1 VIPEPL
7 RVTLAVAKALER
19 MGIPYFVG
27 GSLASS
33 AHGVA
38 RATLDAN
45 IVAKLEPRLAG
56 RFVKEL
62 GSEFYADAAMRW
74 SSFNVIHIATA
85 FKVDVFVP
93 RATAYADIEMERRQ
107 SYVIDESTGESIA
120 FSTAED
126 TLLAK
131 LQWYRQG
138 NEVSERQWRDALGI
152 MRVVGKNLDGS
163 YLSRWAVELG
173 VADLLDRTLGEAGSR
188 AGWRAGTPFVHSSKV
203 ARP

>member
-1 VIPEPL
+1 MIPEPL

-38 RATLDAN
+38 RATLDADV
-45 IVAKLEPRLAG
+45 VAKLEPGQAG
-56 RFVKEL
+56 RFAKEI
-62 GSEFYADAAMRW
+62 GPEFYANVDAIADAAARR
-74 SSFNVIHIATA
+74 SSFNVIHVATA

-93 RATAYADIEMERRQ
+93 RATAYDDVEMERRQ
-107 SYVIDESTGESIA
+107 SLVIDESTGERMA

-131 LQWYRQG
+131 LLRYRQG
-138 NEVSERQWRDALGI
+138 NEVSERQWRDVFGI
-152 MRVVGKNLDGS
+152 LRVAGKKLDGS
-163 YLSRWAVELG
+163 YLSLWAGELN
-173 VADLLDRTLGEAGSR
+173 VADLLDRALGEAGPP
-188 AGWRAGTPFVHSSKV
+188 AG
-203 ARP
+203 

>member
-7 RVTLAVAKALER
+7 RITVAVARVFER
-19 MGIPYFVG
+19 MEIPYFVG

-38 RATLDAN
+38 RATLDADM
-45 IVAKLEPRLAG
+45 VARLEPEQAG
-56 RFVKEL
+56 RFVEEL
-62 GSEFYADAAMRW
+62 GPEFYADAEAIADAAARR

-93 RATAYADIEMERRQ
+93 HATAYADVEMERRQ
-107 SYVIDESTGESIA
+107 AHLVDEASGEKLV

-131 LQWYRQG
+131 LRWYRQG
-138 NEVSERQWRDALGI
+138 GEVSDRQWRDVLGI
-152 MRVVGKNLDGS
+152 MRVAGRDLDRG
-163 YLSRWAVELG
+163 YLARWAGDLG
-173 VADLLDRTLGEAGSR
+173 VADLLDRALGETRSE
-188 AGWRAGTPFVHSSKV
+188 SSI
-203 ARP
+203 PP

>member
-1 VIPEPL
+1 MIPEPL

-38 RATLDAN
+38 RATLDAD
-45 IVAKLEPRLAG
+45 IIAKLDPGQAG
-56 RFVKEL
+56 RFAKEL
-62 GSEFYADAAMRW
+62 GPEYYADVVAIADAAARR

-93 RATAYADIEMERRQ
+93 RATAYADVEMERRQ
-107 SYVIDESTGESIA
+107 SHVIEQATGERLA

-138 NEVSERQWRDALGI
+138 NEVSERQWRDVLGI
-152 MRVVGKNLDGS
+152 LRVTGQGLDGS
-163 YLSRWAVELG
+163 YLSLWAGELG
-173 VADLLDRTLGEAGSR
+173 VTDLLDRALREAGPR
-188 AGWRAGTPFVHSSKV
+188 AG
-203 ARP
+203 

>member
-1 VIPEPL
+1 MIPEPL

-38 RATLDAN
+38 RSTLDAD
-45 IVAKLEPRLAG
+45 IIARLDPGQAG
-56 RFVKEL
+56 QLVREL
-62 GSEFYADAAMRW
+62 GPEFYSDVDAIADAATRR

-93 RATAYADIEMERRQ
+93 RATAYAEIEMERRQ
-107 SYVIDESTGESIA
+107 SHVIDPTTGESMA

-131 LQWYRQG
+131 LRWYRQG
-138 NEVSERQWRDALGI
+138 NEVSERQWRDVLGI
-152 MRVVGKNLDGS
+152 LRITGQSLDRN
-163 YLSRWAVELG
+163 YLSLWAGELG
-173 VADLLDRTLGEAGSR
+173 IADLLDRALDEAGSLP
-188 AGWRAGTPFVHSSKV
+188 G
-203 ARP
+203 

>member
-38 RATLDAN
+38 RATLDAD
-45 IVAKLEPRLAG
+45 IIAKLDPGQAG
-56 RFVKEL
+56 RFAKEL
-62 GSEFYADAAMRW
+62 GPEFYADVDAIADAATQR

-85 FKVDVFVP
+85 FKIDVFVP
-93 RATAYADIEMERRQ
+93 LATAYADVEMERRE
-107 SYVIDESTGESIA
+107 SHVIDQETGERMA

-131 LQWYRQG
+131 LRWYRRG
-138 NEVSERQWRDALGI
+138 NEVSERQWRDVLGI
-152 MRVVGKNLDGS
+152 LRVAGQILDGS
-163 YLSRWAVELG
+163 YLSMWAGELG
-173 VADLLDRTLGEAGSR
+173 IADLLDRALREAGPR
-188 AGWRAGTPFVHSSKV
+188 AG
-203 ARP
+203 

>member
-38 RATLDAN
+38 RSTLDAD
-45 IVAKLEPRLAG
+45 IIARLDPGQAAQLA
-56 RFVKEL
+56 REL
-62 GSEFYADAAMRW
+62 GPGFYSDVDAIADAATRR

-93 RATAYADIEMERRQ
+93 RATAYAEIEMERRQ
-107 SYVIDESTGESIA
+107 SHVIDPTTGESMA

-131 LQWYRQG
+131 LQRYRQG
-138 NEVSERQWRDALGI
+138 NEVSERQWRDVLGI
-152 MRVVGKNLDGS
+152 LRIAGQSLDRN
-163 YLSRWAVELG
+163 YLSLWAGELG
-173 VADLLDRTLGEAGSR
+173 IADLLDRALSEAG
-188 AGWRAGTPFVHSSKV
+188 P
-203 ARP
+203 RPG

>member
-1 VIPEPL
+1 MIPEPL

-38 RATLDAN
+38 RATLDAD
-45 IVAKLEPRLAG
+45 IVAKLDPGQAG
-56 RFVKEL
+56 RFAKEL
-62 GSEFYADAAMRW
+62 GPEFYADVVAIADAVARR
-74 SSFNVIHIATA
+74 SSFNVIHLPTA

-93 RATAYADIEMERRQ
+93 RATAYADVEMERRQ
-107 SYVIDESTGESIA
+107 SHVIDHATGERLA

-138 NEVSERQWRDALGI
+138 NEVSERQWRDVLGI
-152 MRVVGKNLDGS
+152 LRVTGQGLDGS
-163 YLSRWAVELG
+163 YLSLWAGELG
-173 VADLLDRTLGEAGSR
+173 VTDLLDRALREA
-188 AGWRAGTPFVHSSKV
+188 
-203 ARP
+203 

>member
-1 VIPEPL
+1 MIPEPL

-38 RATLDAN
+38 RATLDAD
-45 IVAKLEPRLAG
+45 IVAKLEPGQAG
-56 RFVKEL
+56 RFAKEL
-62 GSEFYADAAMRW
+62 GPEFHADVDAMVDAATRR

-93 RATAYADIEMERRQ
+93 SAAAYTDVEMERRQ
-107 SYVIDESTGESIA
+107 SHVIDESTGERMA

-131 LQWYRQG
+131 LLWYRQG
-138 NEVSERQWRDALGI
+138 NEVSERQWRDVLGI
-152 MRVVGKNLDGS
+152 LRVASEGLDRNYLLLWAGK
-163 YLSRWAVELG
+163 LG
-173 VADLLDRTLGEAGSR
+173 VIDLLDRALGEAGPR
-188 AGWRAGTPFVHSSKV
+188 VR
-203 ARP
+203 

>member
-19 MGIPYFVG
+19 MEIPYFVG

-38 RATLDAN
+38 RATLGAD
-45 IVAKLEPRLAG
+45 IVAKLEPGQAG

-62 GSEFYADAAMRW
+62 GPEFYADIDAIADAATLR

-93 RATAYADIEMERRQ
+93 RDTAYADVEMERRQ
-107 SYVIDESTGESIA
+107 SQVIGESSGERIA

-126 TLLAK
+126 TLF
-131 LQWYRQG
+131 
-138 NEVSERQWRDALGI
+138 
-152 MRVVGKNLDGS
+152 
-163 YLSRWAVELG
+163 
-173 VADLLDRTLGEAGSR
+173 DRSLGEAGPR
-188 AGWRAGTPFVHSSKV
+188 AGR
-203 ARP
+203 RD

>member
-1 VIPEPL
+1 MIPEPL

-38 RATLDAN
+38 RSTLDAD
-45 IVAKLEPRLAG
+45 IIARLDPGQAG
-56 RFVKEL
+56 QLVLEL
-62 GSEFYADAAMRW
+62 GPEFYSDVDAIADAATRR

-93 RATAYADIEMERRQ
+93 RATAYAEIEMERRQ
-107 SYVIDESTGESIA
+107 SHVIDPTTGESMA

-131 LQWYRQG
+131 LQRYRQG
-138 NEVSERQWRDALGI
+138 NEVSERQWRDVLVILRIAGQSLDRNYLSLWAGELGI
-152 MRVVGKNLDGS
+152 
-163 YLSRWAVELG
+163 
-173 VADLLDRTLGEAGSR
+173 ADLLDRALSEAG
-188 AGWRAGTPFVHSSKV
+188 P
-203 ARP
+203 RPG

>member
-38 RATLDAN
+38 RATLDADV
-45 IVAKLEPRLAG
+45 VAKLEPGQAG
-56 RFVKEL
+56 RFAKEI
-62 GSEFYADAAMRW
+62 GPEFYANVDAIADAAARR
-74 SSFNVIHIATA
+74 SSFNVIHVATA

-93 RATAYADIEMERRQ
+93 RATAYDDVEMERRQ
-107 SYVIDESTGESIA
+107 SLVIDESTGERMA

-131 LQWYRQG
+131 LLRYRQG
-138 NEVSERQWRDALGI
+138 NEVSERQWRDVFGI
-152 MRVVGKNLDGS
+152 LRVAGKNLDGS
-163 YLSRWAVELG
+163 YLSLWAGELN
-173 VADLLDRTLGEAGSR
+173 VADLLDRALGEAGPP
-188 AGWRAGTPFVHSSKV
+188 AG
-203 ARP
+203 